1 MIEREGPS
9 LLIESLPADWR
20 EARLLGRF
28 QLPDGPTPVLIEKGR
43 VYDVSKLVPT
53 VADAIAH
60 PDRLDP
66 SRARDMGPLE
76 ALAVVAEAPG
86 EGSVSNAPPARSASK
101 ATAATALAGT
111 PKAGGLSNGCE
122 ILSPVD
128 FQVIKAAG
136 VTFAISALERVIDER
151 SRGNFA
157 LAEKIRSNLAAKVGT
172 DALSVEPGSEA
183 ALRLKDALI
192 AEGLWSQ
199 YLEVA
204 IGPDAEVFTKAPVL
218 SSVGWGAKVGIRS
231 DSLWNNPEPEIVL
244 AVDAAG
250 TIVGATLGNDV
261 NLRDIEGRSAL
272 LLGKAKDNTASCAIG
287 PFIRLFDSTFT
298 LDHVRE
304 AVVELKIEGPEGFR
318 SSGRSTMKDISRDPL
333 DLVGQTL
340 NSNHQY
346 PDGFVLFLGTLF
358 APVEDR
364 DEPGRGFTHKVGDV
378 VRVSS
383 TKLGTLVNTVVTCD
397 TAPPWTMGITALMR
411 NLASRGLLS

>member
-1 MIEREGPS
+1 MIESQGAN
-9 LLIESLPADWR
+9 LLIQSLPADWR
-20 EARLLGRF
+20 EARLLGRL
-28 QLPDGPTPVLIEKGR
+28 QLPEGPTPVLIEKGR
-43 VYDVSKLVPT
+43 VYDVSKSVPT
-53 VADAIAH
+53 VTDAVANL
-60 PDRLDP
+60 DRLDA
-66 SRARDMGPLE
+66 RNARDLGPLE
-76 ALAVVAEAPG
+76 ALTVSAPTQDAPG
-86 EGSVSNAPPARSASK
+86 SGADARTGRAMKPAADS
-101 ATAATALAGT
+101 T
-111 PKAGGLSNGCE
+111 PAKPTVVE
-122 ILSPVD
+122 ILSPID
-128 FQVIKAAG
+128 FQVIKASG

-151 SRGNFA
+151 SRGDFA
-157 LAEKIRSNLAAKVGT
+157 LAEKIRANLAAKVGT
-172 DALSVEPGSEA
+172 DTLSVEPGSEA

-204 IGPDAEVFTKAPVL
+204 IGPDAEIFTKAPVL
-218 SSVGWGAKVGIRS
+218 SSVGWGSKVGIRS

-244 AVDAAG
+244 AVDPQG

-287 PFIRLFDSTFT
+287 PFIRLFDRTFT

-304 AVVELKIEGPEGFR
+304 AVVELQIEGAEGFR
-318 SSGRSTMKDISRDPL
+318 LNGRSTMKDISRDPL
-333 DLVGQTL
+333 DLVAQTL

-397 TAPPWTMGITALMR
+397 TAPPWTLGITGLMR
-411 NLASRGLLS
+411 NLASRGLL

>member
-1 MIEREGPS
+1 MSMFQSEGAG
-9 LLIESLPADWR
+9 LLIKSLPADWR
-20 EARLLGRF
+20 EARLLGRL
-28 QLPDGPTPVLIEKGR
+28 QLPEGPTPVLIEKGR
-43 VYDVSKLVPT
+43 VYDVSKSVPT
-53 VADAIAH
+53 VADAVANLGQ
-60 PDRLDP
+60 LDAK
-66 SRARDMGPLE
+66 RGRDLGPLE
-76 ALAVVAEAPG
+76 TLTISAPAASSG
-86 EGSVSNAPPARSASK
+86 PTPTSSGAPARGASTASAS
-101 ATAATALAGT
+101 AGVGESD
-111 PKAGGLSNGCE
+111 AIE
-122 ILSPVD
+122 ILSPID
-128 FQVIKAAG
+128 LQVIKASG

-157 LAEKIRSNLAAKVGT
+157 LAEQIRSNLSAKVGT

-183 ALRLKDALI
+183 ASRLKAALI

-218 SSVGWGAKVGIRS
+218 ASVGWGAKVGIRS

-244 AVDAAG
+244 AVDPAG

-287 PFIRLFDSTFT
+287 PFIRLFDGTFT

-304 AVVELKIEGPEGFR
+304 AVVELRIEGAEGFEL
-318 SSGRSTMKDISRDPL
+318 SGRSTMKDISRDPA
-333 DLVGQTL
+333 DLVAQTV

-383 TKLGTLVNTVVTCD
+383 EKLGTLVNTVVTCD
-397 TAPPWTMGITALMR
+397 TAPPWTVGITALMR
-411 NLASRGLLS
+411 NLASRGLL

>member
-1 MIEREGPS
+1 MSMFQSEGAS
-9 LLIESLPADWR
+9 LLIKSLPADWR
-20 EARLLGRF
+20 EARLLGRL
-28 QLPDGPTPVLIEKGR
+28 QLPEGPTPVLIEKGR
-43 VYDVSKLVPT
+43 VYDVSKSVPT
-53 VADAIAH
+53 VADAVANLGK
-60 PDRLDP
+60 LDAK
-66 SRARDMGPLE
+66 RARDLGPLD
-76 ALAVVAEAPG
+76 ALPISSG
-86 EGSVSNAPPARSASK
+86 QSNAI
-101 ATAATALAGT
+101 
-111 PKAGGLSNGCE
+111 E
-122 ILSPVD
+122 ILSPID
-128 FQVIKAAG
+128 LQVIKASG

-157 LAEKIRSNLAAKVGT
+157 LAQQIRSNLSAKVGT

-183 ALRLKDALI
+183 ASRLKEALI

-244 AVDAAG
+244 AVDPAG
-250 TIVGATLGNDV
+250 TIVGAALGNDV

-287 PFIRLFDSTFT
+287 PFIRLFDDTFT

-304 AVVELKIEGPEGFR
+304 AVVELQIEGTEGFELR
-318 SSGRSTMKDISRDPL
+318 GRSTMKDISRDPL
-333 DLVGQTL
+333 DLVAQTV

-383 TKLGTLVNTVVTCD
+383 AKLGTLVNTVVTCD
-397 TAPPWTMGITALMR
+397 TAPPWTVGITALMR
-411 NLASRGLLS
+411 NLASRGLL

>member
-1 MIEREGPS
+1 MVKCEGAG

-20 EARLLGRF
+20 EARLLGRVQF
-28 QLPDGPTPVLIEKGR
+28 PEGPTPVLIEKGH
-43 VYDVSKLVPT
+43 VYDVSRSVPT
-53 VADAIAH
+53 VSEAVAY
-60 PDRLDP
+60 PERLD
-66 SRARDMGPLE
+66 SHRAHDLGPLE
-76 ALAVVAEAPG
+76 SLMLEV
-86 EGSVSNAPPARSASK
+86 
-101 ATAATALAGT
+101 
-111 PKAGGLSNGCE
+111 
-122 ILSPVD
+122 LSPID
-128 FQVIKAAG
+128 LQVIKASG

-151 SRGNFA
+151 SRGNFT
-157 LAEKIRSNLAAKVGT
+157 LAEKIRSNLSAKVGT

-183 ALRLKDALI
+183 ALRLKEALI

-218 SSVGWGAKVGIRS
+218 ASVGWGAQVGIRG
-231 DSLWNNPEPEIVL
+231 DSLWNNPEPEVVL
-244 AVDAAG
+244 VVDPAG

-272 LLGKAKDNTASCAIG
+272 LLGKAKDNNASCAIG
-287 PFIRLFDSTFT
+287 PFIRLFDSTYS
-298 LDHVRE
+298 LDDVRE
-304 AVVELKIEGPEGFR
+304 AVVELEIEGRGGYR
-318 SSGRSTMKDISRDPL
+318 LSGRSTIQDISRDPL
-333 DLVGQTL
+333 ELVAQTL

-364 DEPGRGFTHKVGDV
+364 DEPGRGFTHKVGDI

-397 TAPPWTMGITALMR
+397 TAAPWNLGITALMR
-411 NLASRGLLS
+411 NLAARGLL

>member
-1 MIEREGPS
+1 MSTIEREGAS

-28 QLPDGPTPVLIEKGR
+28 QLPDGPTPVLVEKGR

-60 PDRLDP
+60 PDRLDA
-66 SRARDMGPLE
+66 SRARDLGSLD
-76 ALAVVAEAPG
+76 ALVVVAETPG
-86 EGSVSNAPPARSASK
+86 EGAVSDAPLAR
-101 ATAATALAGT
+101 ATGF
-111 PKAGGLSNGCE
+111 E
-122 ILSPVD
+122 ILSPID

-318 SSGRSTMKDISRDPL
+318 LSGRSTMKDISRDPL
-333 DLVGQTL
+333 DLVAQTL

-411 NLASRGLLS
+411 NLASRGLLISRSCS

>member
-1 MIEREGPS
+1 MSMFESEGAS
-9 LLIESLPADWR
+9 LLIKSLPADWR
-20 EARLLGRF
+20 EARLLGRL
-28 QLPDGPTPVLIEKGR
+28 QLPEGPTPVLIEKGR
-43 VYDVSKLVPT
+43 VYDVSKSVPT
-53 VADAIAH
+53 VADAVANLGK
-60 PDRLDP
+60 LDAK
-66 SRARDMGPLE
+66 RARDLGPLE
-76 ALAVVAEAPG
+76 ALAISAPAATDDAG
-86 EGSVSNAPPARSASK
+86 VSSGQSNAI
-101 ATAATALAGT
+101 
-111 PKAGGLSNGCE
+111 E
-122 ILSPVD
+122 VLSPID
-128 FQVIKAAG
+128 LQVIKASG

-157 LAEKIRSNLAAKVGT
+157 LAEQIRSNLSAKVGT

-183 ALRLKDALI
+183 ASRLKEALI

-244 AVDAAG
+244 AVDPAG
-250 TIVGATLGNDV
+250 TIVGAALGNDV

-287 PFIRLFDSTFT
+287 PFIRLFDGTFT

-304 AVVELKIEGPEGFR
+304 AVVELQIEGAEGFR
-318 SSGRSTMKDISRDPL
+318 LSGRSTMKDISRDPQ
-333 DLVGQTL
+333 DLVAQTV

-383 TKLGTLVNTVVTCD
+383 AKLGTLVNTVVTCD
-397 TAPPWTMGITALMR
+397 TAPPWTVGITALMR
-411 NLASRGLLS
+411 NLASRGLL

>member
-1 MIEREGPS
+1 MSMTESEGAN
-9 LLIESLPADWR
+9 LLIQSLPADWR
-20 EARLLGRF
+20 DARLLGRL
-28 QLPDGPTPVLIEKGR
+28 QLPEGPTPVLIEKGR
-43 VYDVSKLVPT
+43 VYDVSKSAPT
-53 VADAIAH
+53 VADAVAH
-60 PDRLDP
+60 LDRLDA
-66 SRARDMGPLE
+66 RLARDLGRLE
-76 ALAVVAEAPG
+76 ALIVT
-86 EGSVSNAPPARSASK
+86 APPQDPPGA
-101 ATAATALAGT
+101 AATPAEKPNAV
-111 PKAGGLSNGCE
+111 E
-122 ILSPVD
+122 ILSPID
-128 FQVIKAAG
+128 LQVIKASG

-157 LAEKIRSNLAAKVGT
+157 LAEQIRSNLAAKVGT

-204 IGPDAEVFTKAPVL
+204 IGPDAEIFTKAPVL
-218 SSVGWGAKVGIRS
+218 SSVGWGSKVGIRS

-244 AVDAAG
+244 AVDPLG

-298 LDHVRE
+298 LDHVRA
-304 AVVELKIEGPEGFR
+304 AVVELQIDGPEGFR
-318 SSGRSTMKDISRDPL
+318 LSGRSTMQDISRDPL
-333 DLVGQTL
+333 DLVAQTL

-358 APVEDR
+358 APVDDR

-397 TAPPWTMGITALMR
+397 TAPAWTVGIGALMR
-411 NLASRGLLS
+411 NLASRGLL

>member
-1 MIEREGPS
+1 MSTTISEGAG
-9 LLIESLPADWR
+9 LLMECLPQDWR
-20 EARLLGRF
+20 QARLLGRF

-43 VYDVSKLVPT
+43 VYDVSKSAPT
-53 VADAIAH
+53 VSDAIAH
-60 PDRLDP
+60 PEQLEAG
-66 SRARDMGPLE
+66 RARDLGPL
-76 ALAVVAEAPG
+76 
-86 EGSVSNAPPARSASK
+86 GS
-101 ATAATALAGT
+101 
-111 PKAGGLSNGCE
+111 LSFE
-122 ILSPVD
+122 ILSPID
-128 FQVIKAAG
+128 LQVIKASG

-151 SRGNFA
+151 SRGDSA
-157 LAEKIRSNLAAKVGT
+157 LARQIRSNLSAKVGT

-183 ALRLKDALI
+183 AQRLKDALI

-231 DSLWNNPEPEIVL
+231 DSLWNNPEPEVVL
-244 AVDAAG
+244 VVDCEG

-272 LLGKAKDNTASCAIG
+272 LLGKAKDNNASCAIG
-287 PFIRLFDSTFT
+287 PFIRLFDGTFT

-304 AVVELKIEGPEGFR
+304 AVVELQIEGAEGFR
-318 SSGRSTMKDISRDPL
+318 LTGRSTMKDISRDPL
-333 DLVGQTL
+333 DLVAQTI

-383 TKLGTLVNTVVTCD
+383 VKLGTLVNTVVTCD
-397 TAPPWTMGITALMR
+397 AAPPWNVGITALMR
-411 NLASRGLLS
+411 NLAARGLIS